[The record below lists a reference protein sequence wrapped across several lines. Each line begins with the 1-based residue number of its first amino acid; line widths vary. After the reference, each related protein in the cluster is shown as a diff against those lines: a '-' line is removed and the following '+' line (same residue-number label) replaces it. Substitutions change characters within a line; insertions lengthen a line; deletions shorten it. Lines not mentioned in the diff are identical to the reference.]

1 MFQEEYR
8 RKRTTADEEAGR
20 VKSGDTLYLAGGPL
34 LATDYAAALYR
45 RAGELRQVRVLHYLP
60 LEPVALLTDPACRE
74 SFQVQSI
81 FYNKIQQIS
90 DQVGICSFIPNHLR
104 NAARDWTCTVPEYD
118 CMVLTVSPMDK
129 HGWFSLAGCACL
141 EQALIPRAKRLVLE
155 VASHAPRVFGDTAIH
170 ISQVDAILE
179 SDRYP
184 AALPS
189 KEPDEVDRQLGKVV
203 ADLVQDGD
211 TIQLGFG
218 ATINALAAE
227 LKSKQHL
234 GIHTE
239 SLSDAG
245 MELLLSGVAD
255 NTRKSLHPFQT
266 VTCFSM
272 GSHALY
278 DFIDDNPSILHKA
291 LCYTNDLNVLA
302 ANRAM
307 TSINAAL
314 QIDLSGQ
321 CASESVGTR
330 QISGSGGQVDT
341 AVGAQMAPDGKSII
355 TLRSTYTVKDK
366 ATGEEQLQSR
376 ILPVLPLGAAVTLT
390 RTNTHYVATEYG
402 AVCLRGLTITQRA
415 KALISIAHPH
425 FRPWLEEE
433 FQRLYQ
439 TH

>member
-1 MFQEEYR
+1 MFQDEYR
-8 RKRTTADEEAGR
+8 RKQTTADEEAGR
-20 VKSGDTLYLAGGPL
+20 VKSGDVLYLAGGPL
-34 LATDYAAALYR
+34 LATDFAAALHR
-45 RAGELRQVRVLHYLP
+45 RAADLRQVRLLHYLP

-81 FYNKIQQIS
+81 FYSRPQQIAE
-90 DQVGICSFIPNHLR
+90 QLGICSFIPNHLR
-104 NAARDWTCTVPEYD
+104 NAERDWTHAVPEYD

-129 HGWFSLAGCACL
+129 HGYFSLAGSACL
-141 EQALIPRAKRLVLE
+141 EQGLIPRARRLVVE
-155 VASHAPRVFGDTAIH
+155 VASHAPRIFGDVSIH

-184 AALPS
+184 SALAS
-189 KEPDEVDRQLGKVV
+189 KIPDEVDRQLGKVV
-203 ADLVQDGD
+203 AALVNDGD
-211 TIQLGFG
+211 TLQLGFG
-218 ATINALAAE
+218 STINALAAE
-227 LKSKQHL
+227 LKHKRHL

-245 MELLLSGVAD
+245 MELLLSGAAD
-255 NTRKSLHPFQT
+255 NTRKTLHPYQT

-272 GSHALY
+272 GSYALY
-278 DFIDDNPSILHKA
+278 DFINDNPAILHRT
-291 LCYTNDLNVLA
+291 LSYTNNLNTLA

-321 CASESVGTR
+321 CASESVGPR

-341 AVGAQMAPDGKSII
+341 AVGAQMAPEGKSII

-366 ATGEEQLQSR
+366 ESGEERIQSR
-376 ILPVLPLGAAVTLT
+376 ILPFLPQGSAVTLT
-390 RTNTHYVATEYG
+390 RTNTHFVATEYG
-402 AVCLRGLTITQRA
+402 SVCLRGLTIAERA
-415 KALISIAHPH
+415 KALISIAHPQ

-433 FQRLYQ
+433 FQRAYRP
-439 TH
+439 H